1 MCKAASYSVIIL
13 VTFIFEI
20 CLSLVWQQLWVSLS
34 LKEVWW
40 PLRNYRLI
48 WPSRAL
54 RLEKVSEYWIGN
66 LGQPNSLA
74 PLFLVLFGWVA
85 GTNIFLETICLSDI
99 LFDSLTYNYNF
110 VTWDYQDPKNYNL
123 SIRFS
128 LQIEI
133 FSIFLSLWVNDTW
146 LVQISY
152 EHVQIFFFILS
163 DYSI

>member
-1 MCKAASYSVIIL
+1 MPFSG
-13 VTFIFEI
+13 
-20 CLSLVWQQLWVSLS
+20 WQQLWVSLS

-40 PLRNYRLI
+40 PLRNHRLI

-66 LGQPNSLA
+66 VGQPNSLA